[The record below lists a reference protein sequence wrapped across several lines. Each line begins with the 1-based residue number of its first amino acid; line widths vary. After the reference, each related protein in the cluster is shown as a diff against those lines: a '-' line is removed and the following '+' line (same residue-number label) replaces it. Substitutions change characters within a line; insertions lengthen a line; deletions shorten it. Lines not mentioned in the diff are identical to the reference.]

1 MIMMKSRTKNIQFII
16 FTLKDFISSLCN
28 LKKTAVKKMR
38 TAQFNYIKDYF
49 SSVSIQLRKF
59 KRNNVAFIE
68 RK

>member
-1 MIMMKSRTKNIQFII
+1 
-16 FTLKDFISSLCN
+16 
-28 LKKTAVKKMR
+28 MR

-68 RK
+68 KKYNKKQRMNKWGDGR